1 MNSKNFK
8 AILRNILRIALR
20 IKLRKILRTLVNE
33 APELSG
39 GHSQKILTCQ
49 KSAAL
54 VNISE
59 SNKKK

>member
-33 APELSG
+33 APVFQTFGE
-39 GHSQKILTCQ
+39 KF
-49 KSAAL
+49 
-54 VNISE
+54 
-59 SNKKK
+59 